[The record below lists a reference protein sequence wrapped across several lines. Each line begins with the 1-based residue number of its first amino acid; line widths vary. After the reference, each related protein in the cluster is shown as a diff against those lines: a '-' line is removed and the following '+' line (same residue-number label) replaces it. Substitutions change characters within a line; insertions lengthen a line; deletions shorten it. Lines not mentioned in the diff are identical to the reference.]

1 MDLPLK
7 APPKPPIH
15 KKSRGEAAVAAV
27 DILREATQHMAQN
40 SPIPRDLINI
50 LTTGFP
56 DADLPGLTTTDIVEL
71 LGVSES
77 TVSRARNDPHNIMM
91 ELKYPPGVKRSR
103 IDDEQY
109 ELIDKTLDQFVFTIS
124 GSEVC

>member
-1 MDLPLK
+1 M
-7 APPKPPIH
+7 
-15 KKSRGEAAVAAV
+15 KS
-27 DILREATQHMAQN
+27 
-40 SPIPRDLINI
+40 
-50 LTTGFP
+50 F
-56 DADLPGLTTTDIVEL
+56 
-71 LGVSES
+71 
-77 TVSRARNDPHNIMM
+77 M